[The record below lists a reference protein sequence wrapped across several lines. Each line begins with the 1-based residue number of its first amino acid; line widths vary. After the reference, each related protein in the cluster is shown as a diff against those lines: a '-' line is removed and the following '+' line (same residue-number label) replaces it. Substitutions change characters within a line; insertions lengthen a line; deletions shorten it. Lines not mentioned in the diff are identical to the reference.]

1 MKSFKI
7 FLKEDIMGGHDPNYI
22 VRTSGRTK
30 KIKSLDELVKKID
43 MNYDPEGSTRHDLND
58 DFHIRIKKTV
68 TPLEDGTERGYMSVH
83 VFSSKPGHER
93 TALAYYT
100 LAHHPSDTIQTE
112 SGKKIKMYSGI
123 PQKIYMNVKKGVF
136 SLPDNFLHTIA
147 NATGYGILSGGM
159 QSEGGIH
166 MWRKAVRHGSKTN
179 HHVRRLFPNV
189 YENEG
194 SDRLF
199 RRFRL
204 EWKDI
209 GKTTPRNFQDAYT
222 HDITRKRTGIRSNV
236 PQNMFNLPKDA
247 DSNVSVT
254 REGTKL
260 VVLPK

>member
-7 FLKEDIMGGHDPNYI
+7 FLTEDIMGGFDPNYI

-30 KIKSLDELVKKID
+30 KIKTLDELVSKIGV
-43 MNYDPEGSTRHDLND
+43 NYDHEGSTRHDLND
-58 DFHIRIKKTV
+58 DYHIRIKKKTSES
-68 TPLEDGTERGYMSVH
+68 EDDTGPGYMNVH

-93 TALAYYT
+93 TALASYM
-100 LAHHPSDTIQTE
+100 LSHHPNDTIQTE
-112 SGKKIKMYSGI
+112 SGKKIKMYSGV
-123 PQKIYMNVKKGVF
+123 PQKIYTNLEKGVF

-147 NATGYGILSGGM
+147 NATGFGILSGGM

-166 MWRKAVRHGSKTN
+166 MWRKAVRHGSKIK
-179 HHVRRLFPNV
+179 HHVRKLFQNI
-189 YENEG
+189 YENDG
-194 SDRLF
+194 PDRLI
-199 RRFRL
+199 RRFRG

-209 GKTTPRNFQDAYT
+209 GKTTNKNFQDAYT

-236 PQNMFNLPKDA
+236 PQNMFNLPRDA

-260 VVLPK
+260 AVLPK